1 MIVWTEP
8 VILTR
13 LCWNSFKHE
22 EEGCRGFVL
31 RRMAALRCLH
41 NRVFLNGGWRNS
53 TQHYQQKVRKRLSAA
68 HGCTLLSEDASGGLV
83 TEDGDFFFYWFFFL
97 NKPKKSAIYQV
108 CSVHLHGMQHFSFR
122 LQTHRSDSALIA
134 PTKAKRSTLTDLG
147 SFAGPAPKLMTCL
160 CSMLKCQ
167 MFPRCDCSLLLSPS
181 ASAGFLLSCT
191 RRRR

>member
-1 MIVWTEP
+1 
-8 VILTR
+8 
-13 LCWNSFKHE
+13 
-22 EEGCRGFVL
+22 
-31 RRMAALRCLH
+31 MAALRCLH
-41 NRVFLNGGWRNS
+41 NRVSS
-53 TQHYQQKVRKRLSAA
+53 TEADATRLSIISRRSGKGSLPRTAA
-68 HGCTLLSEDASGGLV
+68 RRCPRMRAADWSELRKMAI
-83 TEDGDFFFYWFFFL
+83 YFFL
-97 NKPKKSAIYQV
+97 NKPKESAIYQV
-108 CSVHLHGMQHFSFR
+108 CSVHLHGMQHFPFR

-160 CSMLKCQ
+160 CSMFKCQ